1 MKYDLELIE
10 PNRKI
15 VMDAVKKTLDSPDFK
30 IHNDELNR
38 LFEDHNKNDD
48 YDKVYLKVL
57 ALNTYYS
64 AGVKSIHIMNMVKH
78 ILFVYNQKKYK
89 DNACLI
95 NNPSEPNDHCIKLVT
110 ELSNLEVGVEKDGK
124 VINKVWHYDSFA
136 SKFCFFQNN
145 KFFFIFD
152 SYVSELLFEFKNKF
166 KDKYEEKFG
175 KDFKDFTK
183 EGLRNY
189 DTFYIA
195 INQFIT
201 FFGLQSQGE
210 FHY

>member
-1 MKYDLELIE
+1 
-10 PNRKI
+10 
-15 VMDAVKKTLDSPDFK
+15 
-30 IHNDELNR
+30 
-38 LFEDHNKNDD
+38 
-48 YDKVYLKVL
+48 
-57 ALNTYYS
+57 
-64 AGVKSIHIMNMVKH
+64 
-78 ILFVYNQKKYK
+78 
-89 DNACLI
+89 
-95 NNPSEPNDHCIKLVT
+95 
-110 ELSNLEVGVEKDGK
+110 VEKDGK

-210 FHY
+210 LPLLTNREIDIYLWDYGKKIIKDKKEIRDRKKKSETE